1 MRPSF
6 ILATFATSV
15 AAVLLGPAAV
25 AHADETPQET
35 INRLQDQGYTV
46 NVDRVGSGP
55 VNDCVVTSVR
65 NPQTQTEL
73 IREYYGGKDENG
85 DRKFRYIEVVVSQSI
100 SVSLDCTD

>member
-25 AHADETPQET
+25 AHADESPQET
-35 INRLQDQGYTV
+35 INRLQDSGYMV

-55 VNDCVVTSVR
+55 INGCVVTSVR
-65 NPQTQTEL
+65 NPKTVTEY
-73 IREYYGGKDENG
+73 IRVQDGRNKDG
-85 DRKFRYIEVVVSQSI
+85 SIDWDVVPVVVSQSI
-100 SVSLDCTD
+100 SVSLDCTG